1 VFVPFWRILQANLQ
15 IFLSFLLL
23 WISIYNHISLHISI
37 LFVRRALSLGKQ
49 NLPVF
54 IGSANTKVANYT
66 DMMIFMSALETWQAL
81 GLQLGD

>member
-1 VFVPFWRILQANLQ
+1 MF
-15 IFLSFLLL
+15 FLLL

-54 IGSANTKVANYT
+54 IGCINTKVANYT